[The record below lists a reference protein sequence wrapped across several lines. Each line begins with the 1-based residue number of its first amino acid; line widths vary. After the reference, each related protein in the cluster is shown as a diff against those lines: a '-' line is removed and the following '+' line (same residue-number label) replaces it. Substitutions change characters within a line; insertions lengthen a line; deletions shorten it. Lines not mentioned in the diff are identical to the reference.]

1 MLFFDSKFYCS
12 SAMTKAVSKEMKLV
26 TVAVSSGDTSS
37 SAVNKSEL
45 SFSTSNWN
53 SVQTVIGVDD
63 EIDNT
68 LDRNLNLTHAGS
80 GGDYASVSKNLA
92 VTVTDDEDTS
102 SLSVGDARA
111 DEGDTDTASLQFT
124 VNLSPAADHQVT
136 EDWAT
141 SKETADTSKTV
152 TVTSDQVDERHETLT
167 VTLSNASG
175 AALGDTTATGTITD
189 DDTRGIVLTPDT
201 VTVTDTGGGR
211 TADYKVK
218 LTTQPI
224 AVVAVNKTSLSFST
238 SNWNTEQTGNGADD
252 AIDNTPDRSLNMTQA
267 ASDGDYGSVSKDL
280 PVTKNNIL
288 IININNN
295 K

>member
-1 MLFFDSKFYCS
+1 MKYCQLLFFDSKFYCS
-12 SAMTKAVSKEMKLV
+12 NAMTKAVSKEMRLV

-37 SAVNKSEL
+37 SAANETEL

-53 SVQTVIGVDD
+53 SAQAVTGVDD

-68 LDRNLNLTHAGS
+68 LDRSLNVTHAAS

-92 VTVTDDEDTS
+92 VTVTDDEGTS
-102 SLSVGDARA
+102 SLSVDDARV
-111 DEGDTDTASLQFT
+111 DKGDTGTASLQYT

-167 VTLSNASG
+167 LSNASG

-189 DDTRGIVLTPDT
+189 DDARGIVLTPDT
-201 VTVTDTGGGR
+201 VTVTEAGGGR

-218 LTTQPI
+218 LATQPTA
-224 AVVAVNKTSLSFST
+224 AVTVNKTSRSFST

-252 AIDNTPDRSLNMTQA
+252 AIDNTPDRSLNVAHAPAMAFT
-267 ASDGDYGSVSKDL
+267 GR
-280 PVTKNNIL
+280 
-288 IININNN
+288 
-295 K
+295 

>member
-1 MLFFDSKFYCS
+1 MKYCQLLFFDSKFYCS
-12 SAMTKAVSKEMKLV
+12 SAMAKAVSKEMRLV
-26 TVAVSSGDTSS
+26 TVAVSSGDIM
-37 SAVNKSEL
+37 SAAANETEL

-53 SVQTVIGVDD
+53 SAQTVTVIGVDD

-68 LDRNLNLTHAGS
+68 LDRNLNVTHAAS

-92 VTVTDDEDTS
+92 VTVTDDEGTS

-141 SKETADTSKTV
+141 SKETVDTSKTV
-152 TVTSDQVDERHETLT
+152 TLTSDQVDERHETLT

-175 AALGDTTATGTITD
+175 AALGDTTSTDTITD
-189 DDTRGIVLTPDT
+189 DDTRGIVLTPDAL
-201 VTVTDTGGGR
+201 TVTDTGGR

-218 LTTQPI
+218 LATQPTA
-224 AVVAVNKTSLSFST
+224 AVTVNKTSLSFST

-252 AIDNTPDRSLNMTQA
+252 AIDNTPDRSLNVAHAPAMAFT
-267 ASDGDYGSVSKDL
+267 GR
-280 PVTKNNIL
+280 
-288 IININNN
+288 
-295 K
+295 

>member
-12 SAMTKAVSKEMKLV
+12 SAMAKAVSKEMRLV
-26 TVAVSSGDTSS
+26 TVAVSSGDIM
-37 SAVNKSEL
+37 SAAANETEL

-53 SVQTVIGVDD
+53 SAQTVTVIGVDD

-68 LDRNLNLTHAGS
+68 LDRNLNVTHAAS

-92 VTVTDDEDTS
+92 VTVTDDEGTS
-102 SLSVGDARA
+102 SLSVDDARA

-124 VNLSPAADHQVT
+124 VNLSPAADHQVR

-167 VTLSNASG
+167 LSNASG
-175 AALGDTTATGTITD
+175 AALGDTIATGTITD
-189 DDTRGIVLTPDT
+189 DDTSGIVLTPDT
-201 VTVTDTGGGR
+201 VTVTEASGGR

-218 LTTQPI
+218 LATQPTA
-224 AVVAVNKTSLSFST
+224 AVTVNKTSRSFSM

-252 AIDNTPDRSLNMTQA
+252 AIDNTPDRSLNVAHAPAMAFT
-267 ASDGDYGSVSKDL
+267 GR
-280 PVTKNNIL
+280 
-288 IININNN
+288 
-295 K
+295 